1 MMKNLTLADTVAA
14 IVSLLILTGAAWI
27 AVYGPEAPIPVHF
40 DAAGQ
45 ANRYGSRYELAAVLA
60 GLGLLNLLVAWMTG
74 RQAASVA
81 DPVRRKG
88 LQRGQ
93 WLSILIMGAVA
104 VFVAW
109 ASLGPAA
116 ATGVSPPG
124 VAMAFTAV
132 ILLATGAIL
141 GRVSP
146 NPFIGVKTPWAY
158 KSRLAWDRSN
168 RLAGRL
174 MFWLGAIGLIASPF
188 VIQPAGMIALI
199 VGVLIAAL
207 WSVFESW
214 RVWRADPERQ
224 PF

>member
-1 MMKNLTLADTVAA
+1 MKTPTLANTAAA
-14 IVSLLILTGAAWI
+14 IISLLILTGAAWI
-27 AVYGPEAPIPVHF
+27 AIYGPETPIPVHS

-45 ANRYGSRYELAAVLA
+45 ANRYGSRYELAATLA
-60 GLGLLNLLVAWMTG
+60 GLAGLNLLVTWMTG

-88 LQRGQ
+88 LRRGQ
-93 WLSILIMGAVA
+93 WLSIIILTAVTA
-104 VFVAW
+104 FIGW
-109 ASLGPAA
+109 SSLGPAA
-116 ATGVSPPG
+116 ASGVSHPG
-124 VAMAFTAV
+124 GAMAFLGF
-132 ILLATGAIL
+132 IFLITGATL

-174 MFWLGAIGLIASPF
+174 MFWLGAAGLIASPF
-188 VIQPAGMIALI
+188 IAQPAGVIALI
-199 VGVLIAAL
+199 IGVLIAAG
-207 WSVFESW
+207 WAAFESW
-214 RVWRADPERQ
+214 RVWRTDPDRQ

>member
-1 MMKNLTLADTVAA
+1 MTNKLTLADTVAA

-27 AVYGPEAPIPVHF
+27 AIYGPETPIPVHF

-45 ANRYGSRYELAAVLA
+45 ADRYGSRYEVAAVLA
-60 GLGLLNLLVAWMTG
+60 GLALLNLLVAWMTG

-93 WLSILIMGAVA
+93 WLSVLIMGAVA
-104 VFVAW
+104 AFITW

-116 ATGVSPPG
+116 ATGVSSPG
-124 VAMAFTAV
+124 VAMAFTAF
-132 ILLATGAIL
+132 ILLITGAVL

-174 MFWLGAIGLIASPF
+174 MFWLGAASLIASPF
-188 VIQPAGMIALI
+188 AAQPAGMITLLAA
-199 VGVLIAAL
+199 VLIAAG

-214 RVWRADPERQ
+214 RVWRTDPDRQ

>member
-1 MMKNLTLADTVAA
+1 MMKNFTLADTVAA

-27 AVYGPEAPIPVHF
+27 AVYGPETPIPVHF

-45 ANRYGSRYELAAVLA
+45 ANRYGSRYELAATLGGLA
-60 GLGLLNLLVAWMTG
+60 LLNLLVGWMTG

-88 LQRGQ
+88 LQGGQ
-93 WLSILIMGAVA
+93 WLSIIILGAVCA
-104 VFVAW
+104 FIAW

-116 ATGVSPPG
+116 ATGVSHPG
-124 VAMAFTAV
+124 VAMAFTAF
-132 ILLATGAIL
+132 ILLITGAVL

-174 MFWLGAIGLIASPF
+174 MFWLGAAGLIASPF
-188 VIQPAGMIALI
+188 IPKPAGLI
-199 VGVLIAAL
+199 TLLVSVLIAAL

-214 RVWRADPERQ
+214 RVWRTDPDRQ

>member
-1 MMKNLTLADTVAA
+1 MMKNPTLADTAAA

-27 AVYGPEAPIPVHF
+27 AIYGPETPIPVHF

-45 ANRYGSRYELAAVLA
+45 ADRYGSRYELAAVLA
-60 GLGLLNLLVAWMTG
+60 GLALLNLLVGWMTG
-74 RQAASVA
+74 RQAESVA

-93 WLSILIMGAVA
+93 WLSTIILGAVCA
-104 VFVAW
+104 FIAW

-116 ATGVSPPG
+116 ASGVSPPG
-124 VAMAFTAV
+124 LAMAFQGF
-132 ILLATGAIL
+132 IFLITGAVL

-174 MFWLGAIGLIASPF
+174 MFWLGALGLIASTFAP
-188 VIQPAGMIALI
+188 QPGGLIVLI
-199 VGVLIAAL
+199 VGVLIAAV
-207 WSVFESW
+207 WSAVESW
-214 RVWRADPERQ
+214 RVWRTDPDRQ
-224 PF
+224 LF

>member
-1 MMKNLTLADTVAA
+1 MRQPTLADTAAA

-27 AVYGPEAPIPVHF
+27 AIYGPETPIPVHF

-45 ANRYGSRYELAAVLA
+45 ANRYGSRYELAATLGGLA
-60 GLGLLNLLVAWMTG
+60 LLNLLVGWMTG

-88 LQRGQ
+88 LRGGQ
-93 WLSILIMGAVA
+93 WLSTILLGAVCA
-104 VFVAW
+104 FVAW

-116 ATGVSPPG
+116 ASGVSPPG
-124 VAMAFTAV
+124 AAMAFLGF
-132 ILLATGAIL
+132 ILLITGAVL

-174 MFWLGAIGLIASPF
+174 MFWLGAAGLVASP
-188 VIQPAGMIALI
+188 VAPQPAGMITLI
-199 VGVLIAAL
+199 AGVLLAAL

-214 RVWRADPERQ
+214 RVWRADPDRQ

>member
-1 MMKNLTLADTVAA
+1 MTKKLTLADTVAA

-27 AVYGPEAPIPVHF
+27 AIYGPETPIPVHF

-45 ANRYGSRYELAAVLA
+45 ANRYGSRYEVSAVLA

-109 ASLGPAA
+109 TSLGPAA
-116 ATGVSPPG
+116 ASGVSPPG
-124 VAMAFTAV
+124 VAMAFTAF
-132 ILLATGAIL
+132 ILLITGAVL

-174 MFWLGAIGLIASPF
+174 MFWLGAASLIASPF
-188 VIQPAGMIALI
+188 AAQPAGMITLLAA
-199 VGVLIAAL
+199 VLIAAG

-214 RVWRADPERQ
+214 RVWRTDPDRQ

>member
-1 MMKNLTLADTVAA
+1 MKNPTLADTAAA
-14 IVSLLILTGAAWI
+14 IVTLLILTGAAWI
-27 AVYGPEAPIPVHF
+27 AIYGPEIPIPVHF

-45 ANRYGSRYELAAVLA
+45 ADRYGSRYEVAAVLA
-60 GLGLLNLLVAWMTG
+60 GLAFLNLLVAWMTG
-74 RQAASVA
+74 RQAETVA

-93 WLSILIMGAVA
+93 WLSILIMGAVCA
-104 VFVAW
+104 FIAW

-116 ATGVSPPG
+116 ASGVSHPG
-124 VAMAFTAV
+124 VAMAFTAF
-132 ILLATGAIL
+132 ILLITGAIL

-146 NPFIGVKTPWAY
+146 NPFIGVQTPWAY

-174 MFWLGAIGLIASPF
+174 MFWLGAAGLIASPF
-188 VIQPAGMIALI
+188 APQPAGMFTLIAA
-199 VGVLIAAL
+199 VLIAAG

-214 RVWRADPERQ
+214 RVWRTDPERQ
-224 PF
+224 AF

>member
-1 MMKNLTLADTVAA
+1 MKNPTLADTAAA
-14 IVSLLILTGAAWI
+14 IVSLLILTGAVWI
-27 AVYGPEAPIPVHF
+27 AIYGPETPIPVHF

-45 ANRYGSRYELAAVLA
+45 ANRYGSRYELAATLA
-60 GLGLLNLLVAWMTG
+60 GLALLNLLVGWMTG
-74 RQAASVA
+74 RQAESVA

-116 ATGVSPPG
+116 ASGVSPPG
-124 VAMAFTAV
+124 GAMAFLGF
-132 ILLATGAIL
+132 IFLITGAAL

-174 MFWLGAIGLIASPF
+174 MFWLGAAGLIASPF
-188 VIQPAGMIALI
+188 APQPAGMITLLAA
-199 VGVLIAAL
+199 VLIAAV
-207 WSVFESW
+207 WSGFESW
-214 RVWRADPERQ
+214 RVWRTDPDRQ